1 MENTNDGRHDFDFLM
16 GTWEVR
22 HKRLKQR
29 LQACTEWEKFTGE
42 ASARAILGGLGNV
55 DEFVLNR
62 ASGVQYGTT
71 LRLFN
76 PVSTEWSLYWSSS
89 SSGTLLEPLI
99 GRFEHGRGMFYA
111 HEVEGGQHVY
121 SRYIW
126 SEITPTSAR
135 WEQAL
140 SADGGQT
147 WETNWVMQFE
157 RKGVS

>member
-1 MENTNDGRHDFDFLM
+1 MKNTNDGRHDFDFIT

-22 HKRLKQR
+22 HKRLRRR
-29 LQACTEWEKFTGE
+29 LQACTEWDGFTGE
-42 ASARAILGGLGNV
+42 ATASAILGGLGNV
-55 DEFVLNR
+55 DEFSLDRV
-62 ASGVQYGTT
+62 AGAHFGAT

-76 PVSTEWSLYWSSS
+76 PASREWSLYWANSASS
-89 SSGTLLEPLI
+89 TLFEPLV
-99 GRFEHGRGMFYA
+99 GRFEHGRGVFYG
-111 HEVEGGQHVY
+111 HEVEGGRHVY
-121 SRYIW
+121 SRYTW

-140 SADGGQT
+140 SANGGQT